1 MAEQL
6 SRGWM
11 SVESLIARGSGLIG
25 VLAGLPPQK
34 EEDYL
39 PRVARIVFP
48 GAFLL
53 SELSAGSNVA
63 NCSCLA
69 ARGGDEWVF
78 SRGKYWY
85 TLGMRPDED
94 RGYDPLIEAHRR

>member
-1 MAEQL
+1 LGLGAYEYCLVAEQL

-48 GAFLL
+48 GAFFL

-63 NCSCLA
+63 NCSCPRGARRRRVGLLQRQILVHIGHA
-69 ARGGDEWVF
+69 AG
-78 SRGKYWY
+78 
-85 TLGMRPDED
+85 
-94 RGYDPLIEAHRR
+94 